1 MFSCVF
7 KLFFGEN
14 YIMKFKNLVV
24 SILSLLLMTSCSF
37 DDIKYMGKEFN
48 SEYSYNEKYHY
59 RYCLDCDEYAVR
71 DKGEH
76 EYEDTVVAPSYFSKG
91 YTEHKCKVCG
101 YSYEDNE
108 VEELPLTATFVDY
121 YGNEVYSAN
130 ARYSYNRFY
139 GYINEAISKIDKYI
153 IVDGKV
159 RDFLGFDSMPK
170 QIEEATVFKAVYS
183 EPRDYSIVYDWKYNL
198 FCEDW
203 WPRSIC
209 GIKNVLNKDYLDVV
223 LEGSFTDGYNSQNI
237 YNNAFKNDNNI
248 RSVKI
253 SKDITKICASA
264 FYDCENLESV
274 SFEEGSNL
282 KTIDYYGFYK
292 CTSLKEI
299 SLPDTLSSIG
309 SHCFQGCSSLES
321 VKLPDGLKCVEYCA
335 FKDCSSLKYI
345 EIPDSVK
352 ELSSGAF
359 VRCTSLEYIKT
370 PLNLG
375 YIADYCFYECSSLK
389 SIYLPESFGQGGYH
403 IFEGTSNLTVY
414 CYSSQSQYFWAIDS
428 WAFDSELNVV
438 YNCTDR
444 DKYNPYYVG

>member
-1 MFSCVF
+1 
-7 KLFFGEN
+7 
-14 YIMKFKNLVV
+14 MKFKNLVV

-37 DDIKYMGKEFN
+37 DDIKYIGKEFN

-76 EYEDTVVAPSYFSKG
+76 EYEDTVVAPSYFRKG

-121 YGNEVYSAN
+121 YGNVVYSAN
-130 ARYSYNRFY
+130 AKNADSYFY
-139 GYINEAISKIDKYI
+139 AYIERAISRIDQYI

-159 RDFLGFDSMPK
+159 RDFLGWDAMPK
-170 QIEEATVFKAVYS
+170 KIDEATVFKAVYS
-183 EPRDYSIVYDWKYNL
+183 EPRDYSIAYKWDYDIFYHKWVVTI
-198 FCEDW
+198 
-203 WPRSIC
+203 S
-209 GIKNVLNKDYLDVV
+209 GIRNVLNKDYLDVV
-223 LEGSFTDGYNSQNI
+223 LEGSFTTGD
-237 YNNAFKNDNNI
+237 NATAINDYAFENDKNI
-248 RSVKI
+248 RSVKF
-253 SKDITKICASA
+253 SKDITYIGRAA
-264 FYDCENLESV
+264 FSGCENLESV

-299 SLPDTLSSIG
+299 SLLDTVSSIG
-309 SHCFQGCSSLES
+309 WYCFQGCSSLES

-414 CYSSQSQYFWAIDS
+414 CYASQSQYFWAIDS